1 MAESVIESWRLGF
14 ATVARKCHLRGP
26 QRELLDLPSDMSGRQ
41 ADHMDPAQHSFV
53 NSYALTAR

>member
-26 QRELLDLPSDMSGRQ
+26 QRELLDLPSDMSGKPTTWI
-41 ADHMDPAQHSFV
+41 PAQHSFV
-53 NSYALTAR
+53 NSYALTAL